1 MCSGVFGLV
10 VALKLRYLTADVFTD
25 RRFGG
30 NPLAVFPDAAELN
43 DTQMQMIAREL
54 GLSETAFVFPA
65 KDPKHNLA
73 LRIFTPAVELPF
85 AGHPT
90 IGAAIVLATTGR
102 IAKRGTIV
110 FEERAGSV
118 TVALDD
124 DAPVLSA
131 TLQSPKLPLPVP
143 AAVTDGATLAAVMGL
158 DATALGPPAAGYSA
172 GVPFLFVPVATQRA
186 LAAITLDLA
195 HWRGTLAASPA
206 PHLFAMTMDD
216 WTNGRH
222 VYARMFAPAM
232 GIAED
237 PATGG
242 ACAALAGFL
251 CDRQGVRATTAW
263 TVDQG
268 REMGRPSRLNVR
280 AIFESGT
287 LAHVEVGGSAV
298 LVSEGVMHV
307 E

>member
-1 MCSGVFGLV
+1 MTQKF
-10 VALKLRYLTADVFTD
+10 RFLTADVFTE

-30 NPLAVFPDAAELN
+30 NPLAVFPNATGLN
-43 DTQMQMIAREL
+43 DAQMQTIAREL
-54 GLSETAFVFPA
+54 GLSETAFVVPA
-65 KDPKHNLA
+65 KDARHTFA

-90 IGAAIVLATTGR
+90 IGTAIVLAMIGK

-110 FEERAGSV
+110 FEELAGPVVV
-118 TVALDD
+118 TLDD
-124 DAPVLSA
+124 NVPVLSA
-131 TLQSPKLPLPVP
+131 TLRSPKLPQRVP
-143 AAVTDGATLAAVMGL
+143 AAAIDKAILADVMGL
-158 DATALGPPAAGYSA
+158 SIEAFGPPAEGYSA
-172 GVPFLFVPVATQRA
+172 GVPFLFVPVATERA
-186 LAAITLDLA
+186 LAAITIDLG
-195 HWRGTLAASPA
+195 HWRSALAPSST

-216 WTNGRH
+216 WMKGRH

-251 CDRQGVRATTAW
+251 RDHQGVRATTAW
-263 TVDQG
+263 TIAQG
-268 REMGRPSRLNVR
+268 REMGRPSRINLRTV
-280 AIFESGT
+280 FENGE
-287 LAHVEVGGSAV
+287 LLHVEVGGSAV
-298 LVSEGVMHV
+298 LVSDGVMQV

>member
-1 MCSGVFGLV
+1 M
-10 VALKLRYLTADVFTD
+10 KLRYLTADVFTE

-30 NPLAVFPDAAELN
+30 NPLAVFPDASGLSDA
-43 DTQMQMIAREL
+43 QMQTIAREL
-54 GLSETAFVFPA
+54 ALSETAFVFPA
-65 KDPKHNLA
+65 KDPKHTFA

-90 IGAAIVLATTGR
+90 IGSAIVLATIGR

-110 FEERAGSV
+110 FEERAGPV
-118 TVALDD
+118 TVVLDD
-124 DAPVLSA
+124 HAPILSA
-131 TLQSPKLPLPVP
+131 TLQSPRLPLRVP
-143 AAVTDGATLAAVMGL
+143 GAVTDAAALAAVLGL
-158 DATALGPPAAGYSA
+158 DANALGPPAEGYSA

-186 LAAITLDLA
+186 LAAIDLNLA
-195 HWRGTLAASPA
+195 QWRDTLAASPA
-206 PHLFAMTMDD
+206 PHLFALTMDD

-251 CDRQGVRATTAW
+251 SDRQAVRTTTAW

-268 REMGRPSRLNVR
+268 REMGRPSRLNVQ
-280 AIFESGT
+280 AILQNGT
-287 LAHVEVGGSAV
+287 LAQVEVGGSAV
-298 LVSEGVMHV
+298 LVADSMMQV